1 MTDDGPVTSG
11 DHTDA
16 VDREAVARHAVD
28 PDAIESAGA
37 AARQSA
43 PGDARRAGP
52 LPATSDNAG
61 TPFDVSRSRR
71 IAIRIGLLGPAFVA
85 AVAYVDPG
93 NVAANL
99 QAGARYGY
107 LLVWVLVD
115 RDRIGRRRSVPL
127 GQAGPGDRSVTCPNW
142 SVARLGRPARFSY
155 WLQAEAVAM
164 ATDLA
169 EVIGGAIASPC
180 CSTCRCCSV
189 GSSPASCRSVC
200 WRCRTAAASDRSS
213 G

>member
-1 MTDDGPVTSG
+1 MTDDRPVTSG

-16 VDREAVARHAVD
+16 VDRDAVARHAVD
-28 PDAIESAGA
+28 PDTIESAGA

-107 LLVWVLVD
+107 LLVWVLVVATASAGVVQYLSAKLGLATGESLPELVGAAA
-115 RDRIGRRRSVPL
+115 RAAGPAGLLVAGRRPSRWP
-127 GQAGPGDRSVTCPNW
+127 PT
-142 SVARLGRPARFSY
+142 
-155 WLQAEAVAM
+155 
-164 ATDLA
+164 
-169 EVIGGAIASPC
+169 SP
-180 CSTCRCCSV
+180 R
-189 GSSPASCRSVC
+189 
-200 WRCRTAAASDRSS
+200 
-213 G
+213 